1 MVLKILMKNYQ
12 AKKCFIV
19 RLQIKKVN
27 DKEYEQVFK
36 VWDRFEIKTM
46 KGYTD
51 NVMFYC

>member
-19 RLQIKKVN
+19 HLQIKKVN
-27 DKEYEQVFK
+27 DKEYEQVFN
-36 VWDRFEIKTM
+36 VRNRFEIKTM
-46 KGYTD
+46 KGYTN

>member
-27 DKEYEQVFK
+27 DKEYEQVFN
-36 VWDRFEIKTM
+36 VRNRFEIKIM
-46 KGYTD
+46 KGYTN